1 MCPLF
6 YTNTNGCAY
15 CNNTGYVG
23 RMGIYEIMEVT
34 KEHRDAILE
43 NKSADILK
51 EISIKHG
58 MRTLGQSCR
67 SLVLE
72 GNTTVE
78 EMLNIT
84 YDM

>member
-1 MCPLF
+1 
-6 YTNTNGCAY
+6 
-15 CNNTGYVG
+15 
-23 RMGIYEIMEVT
+23 MEVT

-67 SLVLE
+67 RLVLE